1 MANGKPWGR
10 EAEDIMQEYAG
21 RLSAEEI
28 GRMTGHTAA
37 TIQRRMQAAGL
48 TAYHPARPL
57 TRREQLLSGAAGLYA
72 PEP

>member
-1 MANGKPWGR
+1 MEQN
-10 EAEDIMQEYAG
+10 AG

-57 TRREQLLSGAAGLYA
+57 TRRERLLSGAAGLYA
-72 PEP
+72 LEPEIG